1 MTEISNVRKWGSLA
15 VLTLAL
21 AIIIIDTTLINVSLR
36 TIVVDLHTTVHS
48 LQWVITGYA
57 LTLSAFTIAG
67 GRLGDLFGRKR
78 MFMLGAVTFACGS
91 LTAATAHSV
100 LQLMIG
106 ASFIEGLGAA
116 MMLPATAS
124 LLLATFQ
131 GRERAIAF
139 GVWGGV
145 AGAAASIGPLLG
157 GYLTTYYSWHYG
169 YGINI
174 AIVTVLLLFSW
185 LVVDSRENLRRP
197 SIDFI
202 GIFLSSLGLASL
214 VYGIVQ
220 SSTDG
225 LLKAKDQANIFGHAL
240 NLGAYSFVPV
250 ALAFGVALLI
260 MFGLW
265 EAIVELRG
273 KTPLV
278 SLKLLSTG
286 PFVAGIVTLAIVAMG
301 QFGILFTLPV
311 FLQGV
316 RGLDAFHTG
325 LAFLPFSL
333 TTLLIAP
340 LSGVVVSKLRVP
352 PKYVIMTGL
361 VVDAIGLYLLH
372 NAITPSATV
381 GDLRVPFIVFGAGFG
396 MAFANLQN
404 VTLSAVSVRVAGEA
418 AGVNNTARQLG
429 ATMGNAI
436 IGSVL
441 IAALTSN
448 VTAGVQGSGVIP
460 NFLKPKIEAGIST
473 QVQSLGQGSPTESN
487 GHPLPPA
494 ITAELTRISSESTAR
509 AVRHAVS
516 YAVVILG
523 FGVLASLWLPR
534 GGDHGEL
541 AEAAQTAADV
551 GAAPDPPLPEDP
563 VNEPTEPRESPIPVT
578 PPRPHR
584 HRDDKPSRGPIRL

>member
-1 MTEISNVRKWGSLA
+1 MKEISNLRKWGGLA
-15 VLTLAL
+15 VLSLAL

-36 TIVVDLHTTVHS
+36 TIVKDLHTTVHS

-78 MFMLGAVTFACGS
+78 MFLLGALTFAAGS
-91 LTAATAHSV
+91 ITAATAHSIT
-100 LQLMIG
+100 QLLIG
-106 ASFIEGLGAA
+106 ASVIEGLGAA
-116 MMLPATAS
+116 MMMPATAS
-124 LLLATFQ
+124 LLLATFK

-145 AGAAASIGPLLG
+145 AGAAASVGPLLG
-157 GYLTTYYSWHYG
+157 GYLTTYYTWRYG

-174 AIVTVLLLFSW
+174 VIVAILLLFSW
-185 LVVDSRENLRRP
+185 LVIDSRENLRRP
-197 SIDFI
+197 SIDYV
-202 GIFLSSLGLASL
+202 GIFLSSLGLASV

-225 LLKAKDQANIFGHAL
+225 LLKAKDQANVFGHAL
-240 NLGAYSFVPV
+240 NLGDYSFVPL

-260 MFGLW
+260 MFVLW
-265 EAIVELRG
+265 EAVVELRG

-278 SLKLLSTG
+278 SLKLLSNRG
-286 PFVAGIVTLAIVAMG
+286 FMAGLITVAIVAMG

-333 TTLLIAP
+333 TTLLVAP
-340 LSGVVVSKLRVP
+340 LSGALASKHIP
-352 PKYVIMTGL
+352 PKYLIMMGL
-361 VVDAIGLYLLH
+361 VIDAVGLYLLH
-372 NAITPSATV
+372 NAISPTATV
-381 GDLRVPFIVFGAGFG
+381 ADLRLPFIVFGAGFG

-404 VTLSAVSVRVAGEA
+404 VTLSAVPVRVAGEA
-418 AGVNNTARQLG
+418 SGVNNTFRQLG

-441 IAALTSN
+441 IAALTTN
-448 VTAGVQGSGVIP
+448 VTAEVHSSTKTP
-460 NFLKPKIEAGIST
+460 NPLKPRIEAGVAA
-473 QVQSLGQGSPTESN
+473 QVQTLGAGSPPST
-487 GHPLPPA
+487 GARPLPSA
-494 ITAELTRISSESTAR
+494 VTSELTRISSDATAR

-516 YAVVILG
+516 YAVGILG
-523 FGVLASLWLPR
+523 VAILVSLGLPR
-534 GGDHGEL
+534 GGDHGAN
-541 AEAAQTAADV
+541 AEAADALGTTIPGKPQPESDKDY
-551 GAAPDPPLPEDP
+551 APPI
-563 VNEPTEPRESPIPVT
+563 PTEPA
-578 PPRPHR
+578 RPHR
-584 HRDDKPSRGPIRL
+584 RPARRAPGPVRL

>member
-1 MTEISNVRKWGSLA
+1 MDVKEISSLRKWGGLA
-15 VLTLAL
+15 VLSLAL

-36 TIVVDLHTTVHS
+36 TIVKDLNTTVHS

-78 MFMLGAVTFACGS
+78 MFLLGALTFAAGS
-91 LTAATAHSV
+91 ITAATAHSV
-100 LQLMIG
+100 TQLMIG
-106 ASFIEGLGAA
+106 ASLIEGLGAA
-116 MMLPATAS
+116 MMMPATAS
-124 LLLATFQ
+124 LLLATFR
-131 GRERAIAF
+131 GKERAIAF

-157 GYLTTYYSWHYG
+157 GYLTTYYSWRYG
-169 YGINI
+169 YGINLVI
-174 AIVTVLLLFSW
+174 VAILLLFSW
-185 LVVDSRENLRRP
+185 LVIDSRENLKRP
-197 SIDFI
+197 SIDYL

-240 NLGAYSFVPV
+240 NLGAYSFVPL
-250 ALAFGVALLI
+250 ALAFGIALLI
-260 MFGLW
+260 MFIMW

-278 SLKLLSTG
+278 SLKLLSNGGFMAGLIT
-286 PFVAGIVTLAIVAMG
+286 VAVVAMG

-333 TTLLIAP
+333 TTLIVAP
-340 LSGVVVSKLRVP
+340 LSGALASKKIP
-352 PKYVIMTGL
+352 PKYLIMTGL
-361 VVDAIGLYLLH
+361 VIDAVGLYLLH
-372 NAITPSATV
+372 NAITPTASVA
-381 GDLRVPFIVFGAGFG
+381 DLRLPFIVFGAGFG

-404 VTLSAVSVRVAGEA
+404 VTLSSVSVRVAGEA
-418 AGVNNTARQLG
+418 SGVNNTFRQLG

-448 VTAGVQGSGVIP
+448 VSAEVQSSTKIP
-460 NFLKPKIEAGIST
+460 DALKPKIESGVAA
-473 QVQSLGQGSPTESN
+473 QVQTLGASTPSVD
-487 GHPLPPA
+487 HRLPPA
-494 ITAELTRISSESTAR
+494 IKNELAAITSDSTAR

-516 YAVVILG
+516 YAVGILG
-523 FGVLASLWLPR
+523 IAILASIRLPR
-534 GGDHGEL
+534 GGDHGAD
-541 AEAAQTAADV
+541 AEAADASATAPSKPQPERDE
-551 GAAPDPPLPEDP
+551 DYEPP
-563 VNEPTEPRESPIPVT
+563 VPTEPA
-578 PPRPHR
+578 RPHR
-584 HRDDKPSRGPIRL
+584 RPASRAPGPIRL

>member
-1 MTEISNVRKWGSLA
+1 MKEISNLRKWGGLA
-15 VLTLAL
+15 VLSLAL

-36 TIVVDLHTTVHS
+36 TIVKDLHTTVHS

-78 MFMLGAVTFACGS
+78 MFLLGALTFAAGS
-91 LTAATAHSV
+91 ITAATAHSIT
-100 LQLMIG
+100 QLLIG
-106 ASFIEGLGAA
+106 ASVIEGLGAA
-116 MMLPATAS
+116 MMMPATAS
-124 LLLATFQ
+124 LLLATFK

-145 AGAAASIGPLLG
+145 AGAAASVGPLLG
-157 GYLTTYYSWHYG
+157 GYLTTYYTWRYG

-174 AIVTVLLLFSW
+174 VIVAILLLFSW
-185 LVVDSRENLRRP
+185 LVIDSRENLRRP
-197 SIDFI
+197 SIDYV
-202 GIFLSSLGLASL
+202 GIFLSSLGLASV

-225 LLKAKDQANIFGHAL
+225 LLKAKDQANVFGHAL
-240 NLGAYSFVPV
+240 NLGDYSFVPL

-260 MFGLW
+260 MFVLW
-265 EAIVELRG
+265 EAVVELRG

-278 SLKLLSTG
+278 SLKLLSNRG
-286 PFVAGIVTLAIVAMG
+286 FMAGLITVAIVAMG

-333 TTLLIAP
+333 TTLLVAP
-340 LSGVVVSKLRVP
+340 LSGALASKHIP
-352 PKYVIMTGL
+352 PKYLIMMGL
-361 VVDAIGLYLLH
+361 VIDAVGLYLLH
-372 NAITPSATV
+372 NAISPTATV
-381 GDLRVPFIVFGAGFG
+381 ADLRLPFIVFGAGFG

-404 VTLSAVSVRVAGEA
+404 VTLSAVPVRVAGEA
-418 AGVNNTARQLG
+418 SGVNNTFRQLG

-441 IAALTSN
+441 IAALTTN
-448 VTAGVQGSGVIP
+448 VTAEVQSSTKTP
-460 NFLKPKIEAGIST
+460 NPLKPRIEAGVAA
-473 QVQSLGQGSPTESN
+473 QVQTLGAGSPPST
-487 GHPLPPA
+487 GARPLPSA
-494 ITAELTRISSESTAR
+494 VTSELTRISSDATAR

-516 YAVVILG
+516 YAVGILG
-523 FGVLASLWLPR
+523 VAILVSLGLPR
-534 GGDHGEL
+534 GGDHGAN
-541 AEAAQTAADV
+541 AEAADALGTTIPGKPQPESDKDY
-551 GAAPDPPLPEDP
+551 APPI
-563 VNEPTEPRESPIPVT
+563 PTEPA
-578 PPRPHR
+578 RPHR
-584 HRDDKPSRGPIRL
+584 RPARRAPGPVRL

>member
-1 MTEISNVRKWGSLA
+1 MDMKEISNLRKWGGLA
-15 VLTLAL
+15 VLSLAL

-36 TIVVDLHTTVHS
+36 TIVKDLHTTVHS

-78 MFMLGAVTFACGS
+78 MFLLGALTFAAGS
-91 LTAATAHSV
+91 ITAATAHSIT
-100 LQLMIG
+100 QLLIG
-106 ASFIEGLGAA
+106 ASVIEGLGAA
-116 MMLPATAS
+116 MMMPATAS
-124 LLLATFQ
+124 LLLATFK

-145 AGAAASIGPLLG
+145 AGAAASVGPLLG
-157 GYLTTYYSWHYG
+157 GYLTTYYTWRYG

-174 AIVTVLLLFSW
+174 VIVAILLLFSW
-185 LVVDSRENLRRP
+185 LVIDSRENLRRP
-197 SIDFI
+197 SIDYV
-202 GIFLSSLGLASL
+202 GIFLSSLGLASV

-225 LLKAKDQANIFGHAL
+225 LLKAKDQANVFGHAL
-240 NLGAYSFVPV
+240 NLGDYSFVPL

-260 MFGLW
+260 MFVLW
-265 EAIVELRG
+265 EAVVELRG

-278 SLKLLSTG
+278 SLKLLSNRG
-286 PFVAGIVTLAIVAMG
+286 FMAGLITVAIVAMG

-333 TTLLIAP
+333 TTLLVAP
-340 LSGVVVSKLRVP
+340 LSGALASKHIP
-352 PKYVIMTGL
+352 PKYLIMMGL
-361 VVDAIGLYLLH
+361 VIDAVGLYLLH
-372 NAITPSATV
+372 NAISPTATV
-381 GDLRVPFIVFGAGFG
+381 ADLRLPFIVFGAGFG

-404 VTLSAVSVRVAGEA
+404 VTLSAVPVRVAGEA
-418 AGVNNTARQLG
+418 SGVNNTFRQLG

-441 IAALTSN
+441 IAALTTN
-448 VTAGVQGSGVIP
+448 VTAEVQSSTKTP
-460 NFLKPKIEAGIST
+460 NPLKPRIEAGVAA
-473 QVQSLGQGSPTESN
+473 QVQTLGAGSPPST
-487 GHPLPPA
+487 GARPLPSA
-494 ITAELTRISSESTAR
+494 VTSELTRISSDATAR

-516 YAVVILG
+516 YAVGILG
-523 FGVLASLWLPR
+523 VAILVSLGLPR
-534 GGDHGEL
+534 GGDHGAN
-541 AEAAQTAADV
+541 AEAADALGTTIPGKPQPESDKDY
-551 GAAPDPPLPEDP
+551 APPI
-563 VNEPTEPRESPIPVT
+563 PTEPA
-578 PPRPHR
+578 RPHR
-584 HRDDKPSRGPIRL
+584 RPARRAPGPVRL

>member
-1 MTEISNVRKWGSLA
+1 MNEISSLRKWGGLA
-15 VLTLAL
+15 VLSLAL

-36 TIVVDLHTTVHS
+36 TIVTDLGTTVHS

-78 MFMLGAVTFACGS
+78 MFMIGAVTFACGS
-91 LTAATAHSV
+91 LTAATAHSIT
-100 LQLMIG
+100 QLMIG
-106 ASFIEGLGAA
+106 ASLIEGLGAA
-116 MMLPATAS
+116 MMMPATAS

-145 AGAAASIGPLLG
+145 AGAAASVGPLLG
-157 GYLTTYYSWHYG
+157 GYLTTYYSWRYG

-174 AIVTVLLLFSW
+174 GIVAVLLLFSW

-197 SIDFI
+197 TIDYV
-202 GIFLSSLGLASL
+202 GIFLSSLGLASV

-225 LLKAKDQANIFGHAL
+225 LLKAKDQANLFGHAL
-240 NLGAYSFVPV
+240 NLGDYSFVPV
-250 ALAFGVALLI
+250 ALAFGIALLI
-260 MFGLW
+260 IFILW

-278 SLKLLSTG
+278 SLKLLSNRS
-286 PFVAGIVTLAIVAMG
+286 FMAGIITVAVVAMG
-301 QFGILFTLPV
+301 QFGILFTIPV

-340 LSGVVVSKLRVP
+340 LSGALASKHIP
-352 PKYVIMTGL
+352 PKYLIIAGL
-361 VVDAIGLYLLH
+361 LIDATGLYLLH
-372 NAITPSATV
+372 NAITAGATV
-381 GDLRVPFIVFGAGFG
+381 GDLRLPFIVFGAGFG

-404 VTLSAVSVRVAGEA
+404 ITLSAVPVRVAGEA
-418 AGVNNTARQLG
+418 SGINNTFRQLG

-436 IGSVL
+436 IGSVM
-441 IAALTSN
+441 IAALTTN
-448 VTAGVQGSGVIP
+448 VTAGVQGSTVIP
-460 NFLKPKIEAGIST
+460 NVLKPTIEAGIST
-473 QVQSLGQGSPTESN
+473 QVQSLGQNTAATQQSGSR
-487 GHPLPPA
+487 PLPA
-494 ITAELTRISSESTAR
+494 NIKAELTRVSADATAR
-509 AVRHAVS
+509 AVRHAVT

-523 FGVLASLWLPR
+523 VGVVAALWLPR
-534 GGDHGEL
+534 GGDHGAL
-541 AEAAQTAADV
+541 AEAADTPSSPPPADTDDNDTA
-551 GAAPDPPLPEDP
+551 E
-563 VNEPTEPRESPIPVT
+563 PIPT
-578 PPRPHR
+578 APARR
-584 HRDDKPSRGPIRL
+584 AARL

>member
-1 MTEISNVRKWGSLA
+1 MKEISSLRKWGGLA
-15 VLTLAL
+15 VLSLAL

-36 TIVVDLHTTVHS
+36 TIVKDLDTTVHS

-78 MFMLGAVTFACGS
+78 MFLLGALTFAAGS
-91 LTAATAHSV
+91 ITAATAHSIT
-100 LQLMIG
+100 QLLIG
-106 ASFIEGLGAA
+106 ASVIEGLGAA
-116 MMLPATAS
+116 MMMPATAS

-145 AGAAASIGPLLG
+145 AGAAASVGPLLG
-157 GYLTTYYSWHYG
+157 GYLTTYYSWRYG

-174 AIVTVLLLFSW
+174 VIVGILLLFSW
-185 LVVDSRENLRRP
+185 LVIDSRENLKRP
-197 SIDFI
+197 SIDFV
-202 GIFLSSLGLASL
+202 GIFLSSIGLASV

-225 LLKAKDQANIFGHAL
+225 LWKAKDQANIFGHAI
-240 NLGAYSFVPV
+240 NLGYYSFVPI
-250 ALAFGVALLI
+250 AIAFGVALLI
-260 MFGLW
+260 MFLLW
-265 EAIVELRG
+265 EKIVELRQ

-278 SLKLLSTG
+278 SLKLLG
-286 PFVAGIVTLAIVAMG
+286 NRGFMAGLITVAIVAMG

-333 TTLLIAP
+333 TTLLVAP
-340 LSGVVVSKLRVP
+340 LSGAIASKHIP
-352 PKYVIMTGL
+352 PKYLIMTGL
-361 VVDAIGLYLLH
+361 VIDAIGLYLLH
-372 NAITPSATV
+372 NAISSTATAA
-381 GDLRVPFIVFGAGFG
+381 DLRLPFIVFGAGFG

-404 VTLSAVSVRVAGEA
+404 VTLSAVPVRVAGEA
-418 AGVNNTARQLG
+418 SGVNNTFRQLG

-441 IAALTSN
+441 IAALTTN
-448 VTAGVQGSGVIP
+448 VTAEVQSSTKIP
-460 NFLKPKIEAGIST
+460 NLLKPRIEAGVAA
-473 QVQSLGQGSPTESN
+473 QVQTLGASSPPST
-487 GHPLPPA
+487 GARPLPPA
-494 ITAELTRISSESTAR
+494 VTSELTQISSDSTAR

-516 YAVVILG
+516 YAVGILG
-523 FGVLASLWLPR
+523 IAILASFGLPR
-534 GGDHGEL
+534 GGDHGAN
-541 AEAAQTAADV
+541 AEATDAQSAAGSSEPRP
-551 GAAPDPPLPEDP
+551 GAGGNPDEETPI
-563 VNEPTEPRESPIPVT
+563 PTEPA
-578 PPRPHR
+578 RPHR
-584 HRDDKPSRGPIRL
+584 RPARRAPGPVRL

>member
-1 MTEISNVRKWGSLA
+1 MTEASSIRKWGGLA
-15 VLTLAL
+15 VLSLAL

-36 TIVVDLHTTVHS
+36 TIVADLGTTVHS

-78 MFMLGAVTFACGS
+78 MFILGALTFAAGS

-100 LQLMIG
+100 TQLMIG
-106 ASFIEGLGAA
+106 ASLIEGLGAA
-116 MMLPATAS
+116 MMMPATAS

-157 GYLTTYYSWHYG
+157 GYLTTYYSWRYG

-174 AIVTVLLLFSW
+174 VIVAILLLFSW
-185 LVVDSRENLRRP
+185 LVVDSRENLHRP
-197 SIDFI
+197 SIDYV
-202 GIFLSSLGLASL
+202 GIFLSSLGLASV

-225 LLKAKDQANIFGHAL
+225 LFKAKDQANIFGHAL
-240 NLGAYSFVPV
+240 NLGNYSVVPL

-273 KTPLV
+273 RTPLV
-278 SLKLLSTG
+278 SLKLLGNRS
-286 PFVAGIVTLAIVAMG
+286 FMAGLITVAIVAMG
-301 QFGILFTLPV
+301 QFGILFTIPV

-340 LSGVVVSKLRVP
+340 LSGAVASRRIP
-352 PKYVIMTGL
+352 PKYLIITGL
-361 VVDAIGLYLLH
+361 LIDAAGLYLLH
-372 NAITPSATV
+372 NAITV
-381 GDLRVPFIVFGAGFG
+381 GASVSDLRLPFIVFGAGFG

-404 VTLSAVSVRVAGEA
+404 VTLSAVPVRVAGEA
-418 AGVNNTARQLG
+418 SGINNTFRQLG

-436 IGSVL
+436 LGSVM
-441 IAALTSN
+441 IAALTAN
-448 VTAGVQGSGVIP
+448 VSAGVQGSTVIP
-460 NFLKPKIEAGIST
+460 NALKPRIEAGVST
-473 QVQSLGQGSPTESN
+473 QVQSLGQAGAASQQTGSR
-487 GHPLPPA
+487 PLPA
-494 ITAELTRISSESTAR
+494 RIKDELTRVSDDATAR

-516 YAVVILG
+516 YAVVMLG
-523 FGVLASLWLPR
+523 VAVLAALWLPR
-534 GGDHGEL
+534 GGDHGAL
-541 AEAAQTAADV
+541 AEAADAPSAPHPTGSSDPERETPVPTAPA
-551 GAAPDPPLPEDP
+551 
-563 VNEPTEPRESPIPVT
+563 
-578 PPRPHR
+578 RPHR
-584 HRDDKPSRGPIRL
+584 RPARPERRPIRL